1 MREQLNEYVSL
12 YNNFDENPH
21 MTFTEEQL
29 KLIEEVKVQALTN
42 IELANL
48 LKQIE
53 ISSPIERENLVNN
66 YLLKQNNSENY
77 ISDNTMVEDIN
88 LQYSN
93 NQNDFSINI
102 PLVENEEKIEEHAKQ
117 KVKVK
122 STGYIDVLLLSI
134 ITGFLGGV
142 LTTLTMILI
151 K

>member
-12 YNNFDENPH
+12 YNSFDENPH

-93 NQNDFSINI
+93 NQNDSSINI
-102 PLVENEEKIEEHAKQ
+102 PIVEKEEHAKQ

>member
-1 MREQLNEYVSL
+1 
-12 YNNFDENPH
+12 

-77 ISDNTMVEDIN
+77 TKKYH
-88 LQYSN
+88 QKH
-93 NQNDFSINI
+93 SI
-102 PLVENEEKIEEHAKQ
+102 H
-117 KVKVK
+117 
-122 STGYIDVLLLSI
+122 
-134 ITGFLGGV
+134 
-142 LTTLTMILI
+142 M
-151 K
+151 